1 MHESVFSDSLF
12 SSLLE
17 EPIIDVDGL
26 GATNGGLP
34 ELEGLVTDVAAAAVA
49 VDGEG
54 VAVAAAAW
62 LDLEPRSLAQLNLRP
77 QLPFLDFVPDVV
89 DDDEF
94 VPELPLPLLLH
105 SLLLLFAWLA
115 QLELRQHL
123 HTRDFLPDDVSEL
136 SSVAAVDV
144 AGGAIVLV
152 VVVSSGCRQ
161 QAEEDND
168 VVAPVAA
175 AFGAAGD
182 GDAVTDDT
190 VLVDS
195 FVLLPWVVF
204 NIFSS
209 HSPIVLCRTDAIT
222 QRGHSPALD
231 GCSSLL

>member
-26 GATNGGLP
+26 GATNEGVL
-34 ELEGLVTDVAAAAVA
+34 ELEGLVTDVAAAAA
-49 VDGEG
+49 VDGAVDDEG
-54 VAVAAAAW
+54 VAAAAAAW

-77 QLPFLDFVPDVV
+77 QLPFLDLLPGVV

-94 VPELPLPLLLH
+94 EPELPLP
-105 SLLLLFAWLA
+105 LLLFAWLA

-136 SSVAAVDV
+136 RSVAAVDVDV

-152 VVVSSGCRQ
+152 VVVSSVCRQ
-161 QAEEDND
+161 HVEEDND
-168 VVAPVAA
+168 VVASVAA
-175 AFGAAGD
+175 AFGAA
-182 GDAVTDDT
+182 AVADDT
-190 VLVDS
+190 VFVDS
-195 FVLLPWVVF
+195 FVLLPSVVF

-209 HSPIVLCRTDAIT
+209 QSPIGPCRTDAIT
-222 QRGHSPALD
+222 QRGHSPARD

>member
-1 MHESVFSDSLF
+1 MESSLNLKTNPKRANTNSILTFSDSLF

-26 GATNGGLP
+26 GATNEGVL
-34 ELEGLVTDVAAAAVA
+34 ELEGLVTDVAAAAAAVEGA
-49 VDGEG
+49 VDDEG
-54 VAVAAAAW
+54 VAAAAAAW

-77 QLPFLDFVPDVV
+77 QLPFLDLLPGVV

-94 VPELPLPLLLH
+94 EPELPLP
-105 SLLLLFAWLA
+105 LLLFAWLA

-144 AGGAIVLV
+144 DVAGGAIVLV

-161 QAEEDND
+161 HVEEDND

-175 AFGAAGD
+175 AFGAA
-182 GDAVTDDT
+182 AVADDT
-190 VLVDS
+190 VFVDS
-195 FVLLPWVVF
+195 GE
-204 NIFSS
+204 SKREKERKEKS
-209 HSPIVLCRTDAIT
+209 Y
-222 QRGHSPALD
+222 
-231 GCSSLL
+231 